1 MRRPP
6 SPKKDY
12 AASERPGMRH
22 PRTCHYPKECPL
34 GLSMES
40 QAYKKGG
47 RNYTTGIE
55 KETEN

>member
-22 PRTCHYPKECPL
+22 PKTCHYPKECPKATQWNL
-34 GLSMES
+34 KPIRKEEETM
-40 QAYKKGG
+40 Q
-47 RNYTTGIE
+47 RGIE